1 MYKKP
6 IRSCV
11 PSLYKYSRNILDRLE
26 PVILKNELYLPTPA
40 QLNDPSEAKPK
51 LANFSLDRGIAF
63 LYESFVANNPGLSF
77 DVYQSERRAI
87 EMNGM
92 RLGVEVLLKAMSRI
106 LNAQFET
113 VRIYSMSKRYNNMS
127 LWEKYA
133 ADHKGYCLE
142 FSNAGLFSAAR
153 EVTYCDT
160 ADIDVTDPE
169 QINEYFL
176 FHKTNDWS
184 TEEEVRLVFPRGHMP
199 TVNFD
204 PKLLT
209 RIILGRKMIEDDVR
223 VIMDWAYK
231 RPQKLPVVRAEYN
244 EFEHKLNLIKV

>member
-1 MYKKP
+1 M
-6 IRSCV
+6 
-11 PSLYKYSRNILDRLE
+11 
-26 PVILKNELYLPTPA
+26 PTPA
-40 QLNDPSEAKPK
+40 QLNDSSEAKPK
-51 LANFSLDRGIAF
+51 LANTDLDRIIEF
-63 LYESFVANNPGLSF
+63 LFKNFVTNNPGLSNE
-77 DVYQSERRAI
+77 DYQRERRNI
-87 EMNGM
+87 EKNGR
-92 RLGVEVLLKAMSRI
+92 RLGAAVLRKEMSRI
-106 LNAQFET
+106 LNAEFET

-127 LWEKYA
+127 LWTKYA

-153 EVTYCDT
+153 EVTYRET
-160 ADIDVTDPE
+160 ADIDVTDPK

-176 FHKTNDWS
+176 FHKTNYWS

-244 EFEHKLNLIKV
+244 EFEQKLNLIKV